1 MTIGFILLIIVGLLV
16 LFGVGQRVLDKM
28 RLTDRQAL
36 LFIALIT
43 SVINLIVDVLY
54 VYIDPRLKSQYVK
67 IRKAR
72 G

>member
-1 MTIGFILLIIVGLLV
+1 MVMAEV
-16 LFGVGQRVLDKM
+16 
-28 RLTDRQAL
+28 